1 MEICLKSKII
11 FKKVKKLRLFL
22 TYINIKCKK
31 QGIME
36 MDLTIDQSKL
46 VTENHNLIYGI
57 LKEYVLLHKED
68 DISDWYGIAA
78 EGLVSAATTYN
89 KEVSNFSTHAYKVM
103 SNRLKNE
110 MKANSRQ
117 KQIPVSCMISLYSTI
132 PGTQN
137 ITYLDGL
144 EDNTDVANY
153 ICTKMRIQEIST
165 ELTDLQRKVIS
176 YLSNGY
182 LPRDIV
188 SMGIC
193 SKANVYKIIDMVRK
207 KYNTY

>member
-1 MEICLKSKII
+1 MQQKSKG
-11 FKKVKKLRLFL
+11 LW
-22 TYINIKCKK
+22 
-31 QGIME
+31 E
-36 MDLTIDQSKL
+36 MDLTIDQAKL

-57 LKEYVLLHKED
+57 LKEYGLLHKED

-89 KEVSNFSTHAYKVM
+89 KEISNFSTHAYKVM
-103 SNRLKNE
+103 GNRLRNE
-110 MKANSRQ
+110 IKANSRQ
-117 KQIPVSCMISLYSTI
+117 KQIPASCMISLYSTI

-144 EDNTDVANY
+144 EDNIDVANY
-153 ICTKMRIQEIST
+153 ICTKIRIQEIST
-165 ELTDLQRKVIS
+165 ELTELQKKVIS

-193 SKANVYKIIDMVRK
+193 SKANVYKIIDIVRK

>member
-1 MEICLKSKII
+1 MWLFLHDIMQQKSKE
-11 FKKVKKLRLFL
+11 LW
-22 TYINIKCKK
+22 
-31 QGIME
+31 E
-36 MDLTIDQSKL
+36 MDLTIDQAKL
-46 VTENHNLIYGI
+46 VIENHNLIYGI
-57 LKEYVLLHKED
+57 LKEYGLLHKED

-89 KEVSNFSTHAYKVM
+89 KEISNFSTHAYKVM

-117 KQIPVSCMISLYSTI
+117 KQIPASCMISLYSTI

-137 ITYLDGL
+137 IIYLDGL
-144 EDNTDVANY
+144 EDNIDIENY
-153 ICTKMRIQEIST
+153 VCAKTRIQEIST
-165 ELTDLQRKVIS
+165 ELTELQRKVIF
-176 YLSNGY
+176 YLSDGY

-193 SKANVYKIIDMVRK
+193 SKANVYKIIDMVKK

>member
-1 MEICLKSKII
+1 
-11 FKKVKKLRLFL
+11 
-22 TYINIKCKK
+22 
-31 QGIME
+31 
-36 MDLTIDQSKL
+36 MDLTIDQAKL

-57 LKEYVLLHKED
+57 LKEYGLLHKED

-89 KEVSNFSTHAYKVM
+89 KEISNFSTHAYKVM

-117 KQIPVSCMISLYSTI
+117 KQIPASCMISLYSTI

-165 ELTDLQRKVIS
+165 ELTELQRKVIF

-193 SKANVYKIIDMVRK
+193 SKANVYKIIDMVKK

>member
-1 MEICLKSKII
+1 
-11 FKKVKKLRLFL
+11 
-22 TYINIKCKK
+22 
-31 QGIME
+31 
-36 MDLTIDQSKL
+36 MDLTIDQAKL

-57 LKEYVLLHKED
+57 LKEYGLLHKED

-78 EGLVSAATTYN
+78 EGLVSAATAYN
-89 KEVSNFSTHAYKVM
+89 KEISNFSTHAYKVM

-132 PGTQN
+132 PCTQN

-153 ICTKMRIQEIST
+153 ICTKIRIQEIST
-165 ELTDLQRKVIS
+165 ELTELQRKVVF